1 VCFAIALTCGAVRAQ
16 KTPAAVTIVPVQA
29 GYEPQQIF
37 QLSGT
42 CTAEMTPDKAVIV
55 GGVSSGGLKPTDA
68 IDQLEKQLGLIRAYV
83 EENHGRLQLLERV
96 RTLKTPQ
103 PGREDPEP
111 PFEVVQRLQVEFPA
125 NAPVD
130 AILQKL
136 IELGLDRFGDNM
148 LNNYNRREAVIRFR
162 VSDFDAKLRDLQQR
176 CTADAWKQW
185 CASPAAASGCTTDK
199 PPADLEL
206 QAFNAHTEETLLRP
220 DGGGSAVWQFSYNRT
235 QRAPEPQDLL
245 GNVTIHLDGNI
256 FLTYRVHEQEKDDK
270 P

>member
-1 VCFAIALTCGAVRAQ
+1 MG
-16 KTPAAVTIVPVQA
+16 VPVQA
-29 GYEPQQIF
+29 VGYERQQFF

-42 CTAEMTPDKAVIV
+42 CTTEMTPETAVIM
-55 GGVSSGGLKPTDA
+55 GGVSSGAVKPTDA
-68 IDQLEKQLGLIRAYV
+68 IDQLDKQMALMRAYV
-83 EENHGRLQLLERV
+83 EENHGKLELRERV

-111 PFEVVQRLQVEFPA
+111 PFQVVQRLQAEFPA

-162 VSDFDAKLRDLQQR
+162 VSDLDSKLRDMQQR

-185 CASPAAASGCTTDK
+185 CGSPAAAASDCAPDK

-206 QAFNAHTEETLLRP
+206 QAFNVRSEESLLRP
-220 DGGGSAVWQFSYNRT
+220 DGGGSMPWQFSYNRM
-235 QRAPEPQDLL
+235 QRAVEPPELL
-245 GNVTIHLDGNI
+245 GNVTIHLDGTI
-256 FLTYRVHEQEKDDK
+256 LLGYRTEPKEAK

>member
-1 VCFAIALTCGAVRAQ
+1 MSA
-16 KTPAAVTIVPVQA
+16 PVQA
-29 GYEPQQIF
+29 GGYEGQQFF

-42 CTAEMTPDKAVIV
+42 CTAEMTSDTAVIM
-55 GGVSSGGLKPTDA
+55 GGVSSGAIKPTDA
-68 IDQLEKQLGLIRAYV
+68 VDQLDKQLALIRAYV
-83 EENHGRLQLLERV
+83 EEKHGHLELMERV

-111 PFEVVQRLQVEFPA
+111 PFQVVQRLQAEFPA

-136 IELGLDRFGDNM
+136 IEFGLDRFGDNM

-162 VSDFDAKLRDLQQR
+162 VSDFDAKLRDMQQR

-185 CASPAAASGCTTDK
+185 CASPAAAASDCAPDK
-199 PPADLEL
+199 PPADLDL
-206 QAFNAHTEETLLRP
+206 QAFNVRSEETLLRP
-220 DGGGSAVWQFSYNRT
+220 DGGGSMPWQFSYNRM
-235 QRAPEPQDLL
+235 QRAQEPQDLL
-245 GNVTIHLDGNI
+245 GNMTIHLTGTI
-256 FLTYRVHEQEKDDK
+256 LLTYRTQPKEAK

>member
-1 VCFAIALTCGAVRAQ
+1 MCFAIALTSGAVRAQ

-29 GYEPQQIF
+29 GGYEGRQIF

-42 CTAEMTPDKAVIV
+42 CTAELTPDTAVIM
-55 GGVSSGGLKPTDA
+55 GGVSSGAVKPTDA
-68 IDQLEKQLGLIRAYV
+68 IEQLDKQLALIRAYV
-83 EENHGRLQLLERV
+83 DENHGRLELLERV

-111 PFEVVQRLQVEFPA
+111 PFHVVQRLQAEFPA

-148 LNNYNRREAVIRFR
+148 LNNYNRRDAVVRFR

-185 CASPAAASGCTTDK
+185 CGSPVAAASDCAPDK

-206 QAFNAHTEETLLRP
+206 QAFNVRSEETLLRP
-220 DGGGSAVWQFSYNRT
+220 DGGGSANWQFSYNRM
-235 QRAPEPQDLL
+235 QRAIEPPNLL
-245 GNVTIHLDGNI
+245 GNVTIHLDGTI
-256 FLTYRVHEQEKDDK
+256 LLTYRAEPKEAK